1 MDFLK
6 KFWPFSFRAK
16 DVSNLIISLLVYI
29 VIDIV
34 CGVVIGLLAKLPLIG
49 WLFAL
54 VGSLVGLYA
63 FVGIVVTILVFLKVL
78 K

>member
-16 DVSNLIISLLVYI
+16 DVSNLIISLLIYI
-29 VIDIV
+29 VIDVV
-34 CGVVIGLLAKLPLIG
+34 CGLVIGLLAKLPLIG

-54 VGSLVGLYA
+54 AGSLVGLYA
-63 FVGIVVTILVFLKVL
+63 FVGIVVTLLVFLKVL

>member
-16 DVSNLIISLLVYI
+16 DVSNLIISLLIYI
-29 VIDIV
+29 VIDVV

-54 VGSLVGLYA
+54 AGSLVGLYA
-63 FVGIVVTILVFLKVL
+63 FVGIVVTVLVFLKVL